1 MSMSEEMK
9 KQIIKAHIYGYDEKK
24 IAEAECITISEVRE
38 ALTDTELIEK
48 TKQYMTES
56 GWLQA

>member
-1 MSMSEEMK
+1 MSEEMK
-9 KQIIKAHIYGYDEKK
+9 KQIIKAHIYGHDEKE

-38 ALTDTELIEK
+38 ALADTELIEE